1 MALTLTSSAFEDQE
15 RIPREYTGDGEDLS
29 PPLSWE
35 GVPEGTQGL
44 VLICDDPD
52 APSGTW
58 DHWILYDVS
67 PQNTNLEEG
76 IPAEDVVAGVG
87 KQGRNDFGN
96 IGYGGPAPPR
106 GKPHH
111 YSFRLYAVGAPT
123 GLDPGAS
130 KQDVLDAIQD
140 HTLAQAELVGLYGR

>member
-1 MALTLTSSAFEDQE
+1 MALALSSSAFENE
-15 RIPREYTGDGEDLS
+15 GRIPRKYTGDGDDIS

-35 GVPEGTQGL
+35 GVPENTKGL

-58 DHWILYDVS
+58 DHWVLYDLT
-67 PQNTNLEEG
+67 PQSTNLEEG
-76 IPAEDVVAGVG
+76 VASDDVVAGVG

-106 GKPHH
+106 GKPHR
-111 YSFRLYAVGAPT
+111 YFFRLYAIDAPT
-123 GLDPGAS
+123 GLQPGAR
-130 KQDVLDAIQD
+130 KDQVLRAIGD
-140 HTLAQAELVGLYGR
+140 HTLATAELIGLYGR